1 MKNSK
6 WIKTLLSTV
15 VCASMATAVVTSSAC
30 KETTKKPGGDGST
43 HTHNYT
49 WVADEDGKNCHQEC
63 NADGECDAK
72 VKPSQA
78 HVDLKNNA
86 TQADGA
92 DGKCDNCGATVQ
104 QGDEYDIITTSVD
117 FKAAANELAGAETT
131 ANQTVGSGGYT
142 YGGKFYFSEGGR
154 FEPGKSCINTQ
165 KRDIRITLG
174 GIENSIKI
182 VGQGASGTAGDVVLK
197 DANDKEWGKATSTG
211 NGTPISIAV
220 ENLPAGVYTLVSGT
234 SVRISELSISEKL
247 EKSEAAGIS
256 VTASKVDFLKGE
268 DFSAAGL
275 TVILNYEN
283 GRKDTL
289 SASDYTVTQSV
300 DKNTAGKY
308 TVTVKYKANENFTD
322 TYDVYV
328 YTIDSIEMHTI
339 GYLNKKQ
346 VTLQQA
352 TVTGT
357 AVTADYLTVKGK
369 GTVEGRSC
377 TFNLPASAL
386 EVTFPDVSSEGEKTV
401 NYSVKTDYTTDGK
414 TLNGSYKVAVKSKK
428 TVADNKVEVTVGETG
443 DFKTL
448 TQAVQYLKACNYES
462 KVNKVIKLQ
471 AGTYTEKVW
480 LDIDNVTL
488 VGGGE
493 NIDDTI
499 LTYSLVE
506 GDADALSGS
515 LWGLDCATLHVTGTN
530 FKAYNLAIRNDF
542 DYINNANKYSG
553 NQAAQGLAL
562 TLDTDGAVLFKCHL
576 YGNQDT
582 LYMKSGRSYYYQSQI
597 DGNVDFIFGG
607 ETSLAYF
614 DECKVVAINRTA
626 VADGEKGKEQN
637 GYVTAA
643 KHVDA
648 SKPDYGYVFN
658 NCEFTDDGKVK
669 DGAMSLGRP
678 WGAKATVAYIGCS
691 FSAAYSTL
699 ASDAEGKDHRWS
711 EMSGVSPTNADF
723 CEYGSTG
730 AGAITTAVTGGK
742 VLDAAQAAN
751 YTKTNVFG
759 TANGKQSY
767 TTVFDC
773 DTALSTLRILAGL
786 DEGEIPED
794 PTVTVSLKDETLP
807 NGDCLAAINEKHAET
822 LSWEGTAVFETAK
835 PENGV
840 KVGLDTVI
848 TVNVVGEVSLIA
860 GYQLPVSDY
869 VITYSA
875 GKATIRF
882 TSITGTYGD
891 YIGSIVI
898 DTSKTPEDTQT
909 VDITVDY
916 NDGATPNA
924 TLTAVVGSPLAK
936 PADPVRD
943 GYKFVGWKV
952 NGADYDFTQNVTE
965 AFTLVAEWEVAGD
978 IDLSAGG
985 TVNLYE
991 FTTGTVQGNTA
1002 TYRGIIVDATESGA
1016 KFAPRPDRKD
1026 VQVNA
1031 GVKLKF
1037 KVNAGTTKEQVGI
1050 SFTANGGSNYLPTF
1064 TIEME
1069 TIGADT
1075 YAVVTL
1081 TCNSYPSTMTVII
1094 NA

>member
-1 MKNSK
+1 MKNNK

-49 WVADEDGKNCHQEC
+49 WVDDEDGKNCHQEC

-104 QGDEYDIITTSVD
+104 QGDEYDIIKTSVD

-182 VGQGASGTAGDVVLK
+182 VGQGASGTAGDIVLK
-197 DANDKEWGKATSTG
+197 DASSKEWGKATSTG

-268 DFSAAGL
+268 DFSASGL

-386 EVTFPDVSSEGEKTV
+386 EVTLPDVSSEGEKTV

-428 TVADNKVEVTVGETG
+428 TIADNKVEVTVGETG

-471 AGTYTEKVW
+471 AGTYNEKVW

-794 PTVTVSLKDETLP
+794 PTVSVSLKDETLP
-807 NGDCLAAINEKHAET
+807 NGNCLAAINEKHAET

-860 GYQLPVSDY
+860 GYQLPASDY
-869 VITYSA
+869 IITYSE

-1016 KFAPRPDRKD
+1016 KFAPRPDGKD

-1050 SFTANGGSNYLPTF
+1050 SFTANAGSNYLPTF